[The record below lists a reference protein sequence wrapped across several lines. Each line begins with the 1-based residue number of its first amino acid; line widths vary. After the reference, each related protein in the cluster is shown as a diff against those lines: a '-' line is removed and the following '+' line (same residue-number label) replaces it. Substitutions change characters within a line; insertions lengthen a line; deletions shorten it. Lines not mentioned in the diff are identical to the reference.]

1 METHTVELPG
11 GATILVRQIEPEDK
25 PLLRA
30 AFERL
35 SERSRQRRFMGP
47 AEELTDEDL
56 VYLTEVD
63 HRRHEAVVGPASRD
77 GEILGVARWF
87 RLPGQREVAELAV
100 AVVDDWQGRG
110 IGSALV
116 AAINERARE
125 EGILRYHAIV
135 STDNVHVIE
144 ALERNGAVRRGGGE
158 DPDAIDFE
166 VPVPGE
172 GVGAGLAEGLRAAA
186 RGQLRLAGA
195 AARVAAGARA
205 VGARLTRCSS

>member
-1 METHTVELPG
+1 METRTIELPG
-11 GATILVRQIEPEDK
+11 GGSILVRPIEPTDK

-35 SERSRQRRFMGP
+35 SEQSRQRRFMGP
-47 AEELTDEDL
+47 AEELTEEDL
-56 VYLTEVD
+56 IYLTEVD
-63 HRRHEAVVGPASRD
+63 HRRHEAVVGLHPES

-87 RLPGQREVAELAV
+87 RKPGQREVAELAV
-100 AVVDDWQGRG
+100 AVVDEWQGRG

-116 AAINERARE
+116 AAINERARD

-135 STDNVHVIE
+135 STDNVQVIE

-158 DPDAIDFE
+158 DPEAIDFE
-166 VPVPGE
+166 AGVPGE

-195 AARVAAGARA
+195 AREWLLARVPWSRD
-205 VGARLTRCSS
+205 